1 MSTSALTSPVVVDGV
16 VSDEKLSELLALQTE
31 YPELDFKRTID
42 LSTTRDVVE
51 LAKDI
56 GAMQVRGG
64 YIVIGV
70 DQVGAPTSELDG
82 ADTRIFDEARLTP
95 KMLQY
100 LPAPLVLRTRVAE
113 RAEHTVVLIHIGLHP
128 GAIFT
133 SIGQYRDGNRRDVV
147 VFREGEV
154 FWRDGTRSVRMSQAG
169 LEAVIKRRI
178 TDAKMRGSRSSAR
191 SAVRSAA
198 SCRPPTKGAGSPR
211 DHSAPSTSTWRRA
224 S

>member
-1 MSTSALTSPVVVDGV
+1 MSTSVLTSPVVLDGV

-42 LSTTRDVVE
+42 LSITRDAVE
-51 LAKDI
+51 LAKDV

-70 DQVGAPTSELDG
+70 DQHGAPTGELDG
-82 ADTRIFDEARLTP
+82 ADTRPFDEARLTP

-100 LPAPLVLRTRVAE
+100 LPSPLVLRTRVAE
-113 RAEHTVVLIHIGLHP
+113 RAGHRAVLIYVGPHP
-128 GAIFT
+128 GGCAFFT
-133 SIGQYRDGNRRDVV
+133 SVGQYRDSNGRDVV

-169 LEAVIKRRI
+169 LEAVIRRRI
-178 TDAKMRGSRSSAR
+178 GDAKDAWLAEQREI
-191 SAVRSAA
+191 AVRSAA
-198 SCRPPTKGAGSPR
+198 S
-211 DHSAPSTSTWRRA
+211 
-224 S
+224 